1 MLRAMTKPTTG
12 AEDVRWDLTDLYK
25 SIDDPALD
33 ADLEKAMGLARGF
46 AETHRGKLAEDL
58 GGALRTQARMTELV
72 DKMFVYL
79 FLNRSTD
86 AKNELT
92 AQQIG
97 RVQEAWSRAA
107 ADHLNFFEHELCA
120 IDDAVYAKALETDDY
135 ARQHQPM
142 LDKIREDA
150 KFLLD
155 ENVERALTLRSPYGP
170 GEWSDYS
177 DEWEA
182 DLRFDLDDEART
194 LPEILHVINSDA
206 DGDKRARALKS
217 FSEGMKTQR
226 FDRFMARTLN
236 VVMGAKAVEDR
247 ERGYPTAMT
256 SRNRGN
262 WLDDQ
267 TVETLHDVVA
277 DEGAAQCRRYY
288 RLLSAHLGMSPLRW
302 SDRNAPLPFQDTRV
316 VPWQEC
322 VDTVVEAYSS
332 FSGTLA
338 GLIRKMFDQRW
349 VDAPPDTGKVGGAFN
364 YSVCLPNGEARAYNF
379 LNYMGSTRDV
389 MTVAHELGHGAHG
402 MLSGETQGPLQFRTG
417 MAYAETASIFGEM
430 TTFEFLLKRA
440 ETDEQRLALL
450 MSKSND
456 FLNSVVR
463 QISFSNFERAVHA
476 KRRESG
482 KLTVEEFDAEWMKV
496 THAFY
501 GDDGD
506 VFTYDNAGNLWTY
519 VSHFLRPFYVYA
531 YAFGELFTQ
540 SLFAAKQ
547 KFAGDFE
554 PMYVDLLRAGS
565 TKDAVALMKPFDLD
579 PRSAEFWRGGISA
592 SITRWLD
599 EAEAISKRMGVSVD

>member
-12 AEDVRWDLTDLYK
+12 AESVRWDLSDLYK
-25 SIDDPALD
+25 TIDDPAVD
-33 ADLEKAMGLARGF
+33 ADLDKLLAMA
-46 AETHRGKLAEDL
+46 AEFSEHHRGKLAQDL
-58 GGALRTQARMTELV
+58 GGALTKQARMTELV
-72 DKMFVYL
+72 DQLFIYL

-86 AKNELT
+86 AKNQLT
-92 AQQIG
+92 AQRIG
-97 RVQEAWSRAA
+97 QVQEKWSRAA
-107 ADHLNFFEHELCA
+107 ADHLNFFEHELAA
-120 IDDAVYAKALETDDY
+120 IDDATYAKVLETDEV
-135 ARQHQPM
+135 ARQHRPM

-150 KFLLD
+150 KYLLD
-155 ENVERALTLRSPYGP
+155 EPVERALTLRSPYGP
-170 GEWSDYS
+170 SEWSDYA

-182 DLRFDLDDEART
+182 DLRFELDGEPRS

-206 DGDKRARALKS
+206 DGDKRARALES
-217 FSEGMKTQR
+217 FSTGMKSQR
-226 FDRFMARTLN
+226 YDRFMARTLN
-236 VVMGAKAVEDR
+236 VVMGAKAVEDT
-247 ERGYPTAMT
+247 ERGYPTPMT
-256 SRNRGN
+256 SRNRSN
-262 WLDDQ
+262 WLDDE
-267 TVETLHDVVA
+267 TVETLHTVVA
-277 DEGAAQCRRYY
+277 EDGAKQCRRYY

-302 SDRNAPLPFQDTRV
+302 SDRNAPLPFQDTRT

-322 VDTVVEAYSS
+322 VDTVLQAYAS
-332 FSGTLA
+332 FSETLA
-338 GLIRKMFDQRW
+338 GLVQTMFDRRW
-349 VDAPPDTGKVGGAFN
+349 VDAPPDEGKVGGAFN

-402 MLSGETQGPLQFRTG
+402 MLSGTAQGPLQFRPG

-430 TTFEFLLKRA
+430 TTFEFLLKQA

-476 KRRESG
+476 KRRELG
-482 KLTVEEFDAEWMKV
+482 KLTVEQFDAEWMKV

-506 VFTYDNAGNLWTY
+506 IFSYEHAGNLWTY

-540 SLFAAKQ
+540 SLFAAKGR
-547 KFAGDFE
+547 FAGEFE

-565 TKDAVALMKPFDLD
+565 TKDAVALMEPFGLD

-599 EAEAISKRMGVSVD
+599 EAEEISRAMGVSVA

>member
-1 MLRAMTKPTTG
+1 MTKPETG
-12 AEDVRWDLTDLYK
+12 AESVRWDLSDLYLR
-25 SIDDPALD
+25 IDDPAID
-33 ADLEKAMGLARGF
+33 ADLEKAIGLARGF
-46 AETHRGKLAEDL
+46 AETHRGKLADDL
-58 GGALRTQARMTELV
+58 GGALQTQARMTELV
-72 DKMFVYL
+72 DKIFIYL

-86 AKNELT
+86 ATNDRT

-97 RVQEAWSRAA
+97 RAQEAWSRAA
-107 ADHLNFFEHELCA
+107 ADYLNFFEHELAA
-120 IDDAVYAKALETDDY
+120 IDEDTYQAILSRDEN
-135 ARQHQPM
+135 ARRHRPM

-155 ENVERALTLRSPYGP
+155 ETVERALTLRSPYGP
-170 GEWSDYS
+170 SEWSDYA

-182 DLRFDLDDEART
+182 DMRFELDGEPRS
-194 LPEILHVINSDA
+194 LPEILHVINADA

-217 FSEGMKTQR
+217 FSEGMKSHR
-226 FDRFMARTLN
+226 YDRFMARTLN
-236 VVMGAKAVEDR
+236 VVVGAKAVEDR
-247 ERGYPTAMT
+247 ERGYPTPMT

-262 WLDDQ
+262 KLDDE
-267 TVETLHDVVA
+267 TVETLHRVVA
-277 DEGAAQCRRYY
+277 DAGAMQCRRYY
-288 RLLSAHLGMSPLRW
+288 RLLSAHLKLAPLRW
-302 SDRNAPLPFQDTRV
+302 SDRNAPLPYEDTRV
-316 VPWQEC
+316 VPWSEC
-322 VDTVVEAYSS
+322 VDTVVDAYSS
-332 FSGTLA
+332 FSTTLA
-338 GLIRKMFDQRW
+338 ELVRKMIDSKW
-349 VDAPPDTGKVGGAFN
+349 VDAPPDEGKVGGAFN
-364 YSVCLPNGEARAYNF
+364 YSVCLPGSEARAYNF

-402 MLSGETQGPLQFRTG
+402 MLAGEAQGPLQFRPG

-430 TTFEFLLKRA
+430 TTFQFLLERA
-440 ETDEQRLALL
+440 GTDEQRLALL

-463 QISFSNFERAVHA
+463 QISFSNFERAVHK

-506 VFTYDNAGNLWTY
+506 VFTYENAGNLWTY

-540 SLFAAKQ
+540 SLFAARER
-547 KFAGDFE
+547 FGGDFE
-554 PMYVDLLRAGS
+554 PMYVDLLRAGN

-579 PRSAEFWRGGISA
+579 PRDEAFWRGGIAA
-592 SITRWLD
+592 SITTWLD
-599 EAEAISKRMGVSVD
+599 EAEAISARMGVTVQD